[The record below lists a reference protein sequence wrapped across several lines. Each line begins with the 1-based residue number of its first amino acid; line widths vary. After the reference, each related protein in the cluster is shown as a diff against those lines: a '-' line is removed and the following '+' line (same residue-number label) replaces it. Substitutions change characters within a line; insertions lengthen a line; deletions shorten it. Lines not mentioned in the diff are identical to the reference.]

1 LCGSNT
7 KRATG
12 AAAAATS
19 EAATATQQ
27 HHSAT
32 CSWGNISR
40 HKSIKAAQIP
50 SKLKAVK
57 LN

>member
-1 LCGSNT
+1 MQQQQ
-7 KRATG
+7 RQQ
-12 AAAAATS
+12 
-19 EAATATQQ
+19 QQ
-27 HHSAT
+27 HQQQHSAT